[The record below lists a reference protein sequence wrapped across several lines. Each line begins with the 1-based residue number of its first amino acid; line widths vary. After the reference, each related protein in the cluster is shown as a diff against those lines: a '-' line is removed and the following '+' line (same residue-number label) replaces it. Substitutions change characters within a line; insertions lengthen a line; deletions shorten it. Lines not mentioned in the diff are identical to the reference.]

1 MQDLA
6 NIKKISEII
15 PHSNAD
21 ALELAIIEGWQCV
34 VKKGEFKADDLVVYI
49 AIDTVLN
56 GNPTWAK
63 FLESRNWRVR
73 LIKLRGEL
81 SYGLILPLSILP
93 EGTAIETDQDVS
105 KILNVVKYEKPESNA
120 GKNFG
125 TRAKA
130 KSISFPTF
138 TGMQV
143 TDEINVQSKKRLLE
157 ELTGKPYYITTKWD
171 GSSMSAI
178 FAPTKDNP
186 EGEFILASR
195 NRWLDFSEES
205 DDNWSRAARKY
216 KLPEILMNSPYGIQC
231 ELVAPGIQS
240 NRAGLSEV
248 EIRIFNLFDKTKR
261 KYAGFDELIQFCQ
274 NTGLPMATVLEV
286 GDSFSYSLE
295 QLLFMAKQLTYPNK
309 FPAEGMVVRS
319 KTEVYSEIIRDR
331 LSFKVLNSDYLL
343 KFEE

>member
-6 NIKKISEII
+6 NIKQILEIV
-15 PHSNAD
+15 PHPNAD

-34 VKKGEFKADDLVVYI
+34 VKKGQFKAGDSVVYI
-49 AIDTVLN
+49 SIDTVLN
-56 GNPTWAK
+56 GKPEWAS
-63 FLESRNWRVR
+63 FLEARNWRVR

-81 SYGLILPLSILP
+81 SYGLILPLSVLP
-93 EGTAIETDQDVS
+93 EGTNCEPDLDVS
-105 KILNVVKYEKPESNA
+105 ELLNVIKYEKPESNA

-130 KSISFPTF
+130 KSTSFPTF

-143 TDEINVQSKKRLLE
+143 TDEINIQSKKRLLE
-157 ELTGKPYYITTKWD
+157 ELAGKSYYITTKWD

-205 DDNWSRAARKY
+205 DDNWSKAARKY
-216 KLPEILMNSPYGIQC
+216 NLLEILKNSQYGIQC

-248 EIRIFNLFDKTKR
+248 EIRVFNLFDKTKR
-261 KYAGFDELIQFCQ
+261 KYASFDELVKFCQ
-274 NTGLPMATVLEV
+274 DTGLPMATLLES
-286 GDSFSYSLE
+286 GDSFNYSLE
-295 QLLFMAKQLTYPNK
+295 QLLAMAKQLTYPNK
-309 FPAEGMVVRS
+309 FPAEGMVVRP
-319 KTEVYSEIIRDR
+319 KTESYSEVIRDR